1 MKPILVTGAHRSGT
15 TWVGKM
21 LAASARVAY
30 ISEPLNVLHRSGVMR
45 VPVEKWYTYICTE
58 NEEKYITAFRDT
70 INFRYHPWLE
80 TKSIRSIK
88 DFFRM
93 WRDWGTFS
101 KGRILSQIP
110 LIKDPFA
117 IYSTPWFADRLDC
130 RVVIVVR
137 HPAAV
142 TSSLMRLG
150 WNFDFRDLLG
160 QKRLIRDWLE
170 PYRQEMESL
179 LNSPK
184 DVLAQSSLLWKMI
197 YQVVDTLRE
206 KIPDLTIVR
215 HEDVSLDPLG
225 NFEMLYQT
233 LDLEFSQ
240 QVKKSILR
248 SSSSSNPKEVSP
260 DAVHSFQVD
269 SRANLENWK
278 QRLSGAEIQRV
289 HKLTSEVAEL
299 YYSEQDW
306 QISAST

>member
-1 MKPILVTGAHRSGT
+1 
-15 TWVGKM
+15 
-21 LAASARVAY
+21 
-30 ISEPLNVLHRSGVMR
+30 
-45 VPVEKWYTYICTE
+45 
-58 NEEKYITAFRDT
+58 
-70 INFRYHPWLE
+70 
-80 TKSIRSIK
+80 
-88 DFFRM
+88 
-93 WRDWGTFS
+93 
-101 KGRILSQIP
+101 
-110 LIKDPFA
+110 
-117 IYSTPWFADRLDC
+117 
-130 RVVIVVR
+130 
-137 HPAAV
+137 
-142 TSSLMRLG
+142 MRLG

-170 PYRQEMESL
+170 PYRQEMENL
-179 LNSPK
+179 VNSPT

-197 YQVVDTLRE
+197 YQVVDTLHE

-215 HEDVSLDPLG
+215 HEDVSIDPLG